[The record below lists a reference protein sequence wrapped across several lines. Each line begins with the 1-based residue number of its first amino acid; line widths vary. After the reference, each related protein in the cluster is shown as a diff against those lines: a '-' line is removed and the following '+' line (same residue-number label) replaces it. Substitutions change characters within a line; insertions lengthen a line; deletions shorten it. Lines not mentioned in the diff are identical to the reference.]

1 MEGAEEIERDG
12 VLPYGHVDF
21 GNGRVLNDR
30 SAGAIVEHV
39 EFAKAADGL
48 LNRTLDAIL
57 ARDVGL
63 DEESVAAGVTN
74 RCFDGSS
81 EFGLQFGND
90 DARAPSCAKRRE
102 AARAMPEPAPV
113 INTTFP
119 SIRAMMHSS
128 ASTRRLR
135 GALSRGVSAAL

>member
-1 MEGAEEIERDG
+1 MCREPAQRCHRGHVYDRSAAGFDEFGYAVAAAMEGAEEIERDG

-81 EFGLQFGND
+81 
-90 DARAPSCAKRRE
+90 
-102 AARAMPEPAPV
+102 
-113 INTTFP
+113 
-119 SIRAMMHSS
+119 
-128 ASTRRLR
+128 
-135 GALSRGVSAAL
+135 